1 MNTKILEYMI
11 AIAEERSVSKAAE
24 RYYLAQPV
32 LSKHLKN
39 IEADIGMPLFIRSH
53 GEMKLTE
60 AGIIY
65 INNARAILHVEQQ
78 LNDRLKKLKEND
90 QIKES

>member
-24 RYYLAQPV
+24 KFYLAQPV
-32 LSKHLKN
+32 LSKHLKK

-53 GEMKLTE
+53 DEMKLTE

-78 LNDRLKKLKEND
+78 LSEKLDMLKKKE
-90 QIKES
+90 